1 VRADE
6 DLRPGRIIDQVFYD
20 IRNAAIVIVD
30 LTGEPP
36 NVFYELG
43 IAHVLNK
50 TTILLINKDSSIPFD
65 VLAFR
70 AIKYD
75 TNNLAALRNELSNAI
90 RQRLPTA

>member
-1 VRADE
+1 MLCE
-6 DLRPGRIIDQVFYD
+6 QMRICDPEELSIKSYD

-50 TTILLINKDSSIPFD
+50 TTILLINKEFYS
-65 VLAFR
+65 FR
-70 AIKYD
+70 RASLPCYQ
-75 TNNLAALRNELSNAI
+75 I
-90 RQRLPTA
+90 RHK